1 MYRSDID
8 CQWIDITDLK
18 PGAYVFK
25 VRTQFTKL
33 ILPTLLSMT
42 KLTNL
47 NSCVLILVINLYK
60 PSFDS
65 GEKNVTIS
73 GIWITQINHQLNSR
87 I

>member
-33 ILPTLLSMT
+33 ILSTLLSMT
-42 KLTNL
+42 KSTNL
-47 NSCVLILVINLYK
+47 NSWVSIFVINLYK

-65 GEKNVTIS
+65 GKKNVTIS
-73 GIWITQINHQLNSR
+73 GIWISQINHQLNNS